1 MVTIVMDVYLI
12 PVTKNLVFVEI
23 HVNLDG
29 NMYSRGGVI
38 YVYKQC
44 FYLSYTT
51 NELINYQEKFAG
63 KRNNDNI
70 YIFKTDKH

>member
-1 MVTIVMDVYLI
+1 MDVYLI

-23 HVNLDG
+23 HMDVNLDS
-29 NMYSRGGVI
+29 NMYSRGSVI

-63 KRNNDNI
+63 KRNNDNR